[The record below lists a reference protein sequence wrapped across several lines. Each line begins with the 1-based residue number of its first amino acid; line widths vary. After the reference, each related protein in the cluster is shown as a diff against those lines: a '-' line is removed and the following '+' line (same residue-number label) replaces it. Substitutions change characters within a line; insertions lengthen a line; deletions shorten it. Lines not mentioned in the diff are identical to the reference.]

1 VAAVFLCLW
10 LVGNLGFTL
19 VLRLTGPWLMPSTS
33 DLTLLVTM
41 LGAFYGARVAS
52 QFIALYFASLIIAHS
67 RVARPYLVLA
77 TVVAGYY
84 LVGIVLRWTLKRPAF
99 ELVEE
104 SAPPLALVFELLSV
118 AALVGAALLFLYAY
132 RTLSRA
138 RTSG

>member
-19 VLRLTGPWLMPSTS
+19 VLWLTGPWLMPSTS

-77 TVVAGYY
+77 T
-84 LVGIVLRWTLKRPAF
+84 LFRESLRNFGHAD
-99 ELVEE
+99 
-104 SAPPLALVFELLSV
+104 S
-118 AALVGAALLFLYAY
+118 
-132 RTLSRA
+132 SRETQRRCRA
-138 RTSG
+138 K